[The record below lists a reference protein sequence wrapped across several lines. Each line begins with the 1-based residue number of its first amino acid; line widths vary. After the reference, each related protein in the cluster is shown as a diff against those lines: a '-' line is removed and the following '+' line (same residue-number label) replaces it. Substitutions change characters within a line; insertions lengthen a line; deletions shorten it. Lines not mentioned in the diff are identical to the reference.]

1 MADCDK
7 GLVEGFVPP
16 LETHFGFDHSHAW
29 GGTPLYSLPMA
40 LLGLHIEKAGF
51 EEISLSPS
59 LLGFSFAKVEL
70 PTVYG
75 DITVE
80 LREGKMPKIS
90 APTEIS
96 VHLL

>member
-40 LLGLHIEKAGF
+40 LLGLRIKKAGF
-51 EEISLSPS
+51 KEISLSPS
-59 LLGFSFAKVEL
+59 LLDFSFAKVEI
-70 PTVYG
+70 PTPYG
-75 DITVE
+75 DIIVE
-80 LREGKMPKIS
+80 LNKGDKPKIHL
-90 APTEIS
+90 PDGIIIS
-96 VHLL
+96 E